1 MLVTL
6 WGQRVN
12 QSCCADIVSSFV
24 ILSFFF
30 QFPYIPY
37 ALRGVHMIITIKG
50 CILLQFFFGIFSNHS
65 QLSFPTSRQKSL
77 ANSVRPTGEFRCCVL
92 YIQMRRHEDD

>member
-6 WGQRVN
+6 TDQRVN
-12 QSCCADIVSSFV
+12 QSCCADIVSLFV
-24 ILSFFF
+24 ILSLFFF

-37 ALRGVHMIITIKG
+37 ALRGVHMIITIKE
-50 CILLQFFFGIFSNHS
+50 CILLQFFFGI
-65 QLSFPTSRQKSL
+65 SFPTSRQKSL

-92 YIQMRRHEDD
+92 YIQMRRHKDG